1 MRIDTALTTLA
12 CLVLM
17 TGCADAPTSSS
28 GAAEIRRPVGSIT
41 LQYPGEDPGPPFYT
55 LIERRFLPHTDEW
68 APIIFVRDPAC
79 VPVGFNLLDQ
89 LAVPQ
94 AFGCESTVEGHVTY
108 KNGPPP
114 IDPAPWQVVM
124 GERGAVPIWFVPWQ
138 ELQAAIADD
147 ALTLAEVEG
156 LAGVRRGAA
165 TMFEM
170 TQQPGPA
177 RPQGTG
183 NGKIELVARG
193 TLDSGTPFSI
203 ELREMGVD
211 RVSVLRHIAIEF
223 Q

>member
-1 MRIDTALTTLA
+1 MRIDTALTMLA
-12 CLVLM
+12 CLGLA
-17 TGCADAPTSSS
+17 TGCADAPTTPA
-28 GAAEIRRPVGSIT
+28 GTGEVGHPLGSIT

-55 LIERRFLPHTDEW
+55 LVERSFLPHTDEW

-79 VPVGFNLLDQ
+79 VPLGFNLLDQ

-124 GERGAVPIWFVPWQ
+124 RERGSVPIWFVPWPDL
-138 ELQAAIADD
+138 EAAIADD
-147 ALTLAEVEG
+147 ALTLAEVQ
-156 LAGVRRGAA
+156 AIPGVRRGAA
-165 TMFEM
+165 TMFEL

-177 RPQGTG
+177 RPQGAG

-193 TLDSGTPFSI
+193 TLDGGTSFSI

-211 RVSVLRHIAIEF
+211 RVSVLRHIAIDF
-223 Q
+223 R